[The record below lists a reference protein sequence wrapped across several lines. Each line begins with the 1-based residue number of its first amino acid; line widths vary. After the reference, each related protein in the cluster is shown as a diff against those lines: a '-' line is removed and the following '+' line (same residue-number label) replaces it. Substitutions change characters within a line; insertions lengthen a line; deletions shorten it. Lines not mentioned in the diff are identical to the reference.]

1 MFVYQRLVP
10 MRMVV
15 LGAFRYRNV
24 MLVLVVL
31 VMSVFMVM
39 PYCIVGM
46 FVFMIFSQMQPSA

>member
-31 VMSVFMVM
+31 VVSVFMVM
-39 PYCIVGM
+39 PRCFVSM
-46 FVFMIFSQMQPSA
+46 FVFMIFNQVQPGA

>member
-1 MFVYQRLVP
+1 

-31 VMSVFMVM
+31 VVSVFMVM
-39 PYCIVGM
+39 PRCFVSM
-46 FVFMIFSQMQPSA
+46 FVFMIFNQVQPGA